1 LFGCPALAMNINAYL
16 EITAD
21 GGEPFIRCRA
31 CGHDLG
37 PAGESYKR
45 YAAERRRPL
54 SVVGVEYVAPER
66 QDDPF
71 ELREYYCPS
80 CAVLLDTDVARRS
93 EPAIDDV
100 ELRVAADE

>member
-1 LFGCPALAMNINAYL
+1 MNINAYL
-16 EITAD
+16 EISAD
-21 GGEPFIRCRA
+21 GDAPVIRCRA

-37 PAGESYKR
+37 PASESYKR
-45 YAAERRRPL
+45 FAAERRRPL

-66 QDDPF
+66 QDNPF

-93 EPAIDDV
+93 DPTLDDV
-100 ELRVAADE
+100 ELRVVTDE

>member
-1 LFGCPALAMNINAYL
+1 MKINAYL
-16 EITAD
+16 EVSAD
-21 GGEPFIRCRA
+21 DGAPVIKCCA
-31 CGHDLG
+31 CGHALG

-45 YAAERRRPL
+45 FAAERRRPL
-54 SVVGVEYVAPER
+54 SVVGVEYVAAER

-93 EPAIDDV
+93 DPVLDDV
-100 ELRVAADE
+100 ELRILADE